1 MPTIVVSV
9 KGIAEGI
16 AVLLLGR
23 TACSRKMNAVSLHCF
38 ETRSLTSAVHPSVVF
53 DSTVGN
59 ENISGGDN
67 TPTVDDA
74 GVTFWLGVSTPRTI
88 DRAVCVHIA
97 ILHSRPGSL
106 YDQQPEPSHEV
117 ALRAVVSHASRGGHM
132 NHMHASTAHPGDYA
146 CKATLFRA
154 TSAPAKARQ
163 SLLSPGIEPA
173 GLRCP
178 ACRAG
183 GPCLAHPSSRST
195 EVDKAKGTA
204 TGQKHQRKRAASK
217 DEVSNE
223 ECLVGASAPRVIAIQ
238 RGVPS
243 GR

>member
-1 MPTIVVSV
+1 M
-9 KGIAEGI
+9 
-16 AVLLLGR
+16 
-23 TACSRKMNAVSLHCF
+23 
-38 ETRSLTSAVHPSVVF
+38 
-53 DSTVGN
+53 
-59 ENISGGDN
+59 
-67 TPTVDDA
+67 
-74 GVTFWLGVSTPRTI
+74 
-88 DRAVCVHIA
+88 HIA

-132 NHMHASTAHPGDYA
+132 DRMHASTAHPGEYA

-204 TGQKHQRKRAASK
+204 TGEKHQHKRAASK

-223 ECLVGASAPRVIAIQ
+223 ECLVGASAPRVIASQ